1 MTARLPVGVLGVG
14 ALGQHHARHLA
25 GLDDVRLVGV
35 HDSDRARA
43 AKIAGELGTVAFA
56 DVDQLLAQVE
66 AVTIAVP
73 TPAHAEVGLRALRR
87 GVPVL
92 MEKPLSAT
100 LAEAD
105 DLIAEARR

>member
-43 AKIAGELGTVAFA
+43 TKIAGELGTVSFA
-56 DVDQLLAQVE
+56 DVDQLLAQ
-66 AVTIAVP
+66 
-73 TPAHAEVGLRALRR
+73 
-87 GVPVL
+87 
-92 MEKPLSAT
+92 
-100 LAEAD
+100 
-105 DLIAEARR
+105 